1 MSQQEQL
8 KKQRQAAMESTAG
21 GPPQRTG
28 NPFFGVG
35 PITDGVADEA
45 EARLLRFEF
54 EAWLEQNY
62 RKLDDKGRDLGPFT
76 AAELGRSMH
85 RGYPADKVLLDMMR
99 EIHRYFGFPKTNKM
113 AVGLGGGHSGFT
125 VAILHLMT
133 ANDAGQHV
141 FVDTTRP
148 ESNPNTVGG
157 FFRQSWATQILELQK
172 YASNGNIDRIH
183 FAKEEGSIPSA
194 SELEALGIKLFIGVG
209 HETTGATTYSSRD
222 IANLLEWIGRNP
234 AEHHAV
240 LDATSMLG
248 AMPWGEEVVRQV
260 MSKCCLFMPFQKAI
274 GGISGYYLVSFTPQ
288 ALDLAEANQKKPSWA
303 IPRQL
308 KLAVPVDARL
318 PLTGDRTVMLGPLYD
333 AAQNKMLGGVI
344 NTYSTLAFAE
354 TTFGLLRSERRL
366 GDVDALNARSIRN
379 RTAINDWVA
388 KDNVLELAVTDPE
401 KRGAAVTLLKV
412 RDADIADPTLH
423 ARIIARSKQILS
435 YEGVTHPNGEHEAG
449 LDVARYVNAFPGT
462 PGDYRAWMGGIRQPE
477 SVIALLENLK
487 YAYLRAKALV
497 LEEELA
503 EQGVTFAASATSVGR
518 QRKDDASKAYAVLVC
533 DLIGL
538 RHGAGGKPD
547 ASEVKAHVEAKGG
560 RFHDG
565 PLGDKAKLEAGKIHF
580 FYQPDLAKEG
590 ELREAA
596 AGGRYDAV
604 IAAATPLPKEC
615 EFAFGGVRIGAGTG
629 NMACACWGGGN
640 GTGGTAVLMNTPGF
654 NSRATAQM
662 AMKALLKVM
671 PDLPVDELHQRSV
684 AKSFDTGRNLKD
696 FPTAKLEGKRVGV
709 IGFGN
714 IGREFARLAQ
724 AFGMQVAVHA
734 RPRHKEWIESEGF
747 EFAAHA
753 EDAAAGADVLSLHT
767 GLGTLDA
774 ATGKFANAGLASKAV
789 LSKLNQGAVLVNYD
803 RGELVDVAALDE
815 ALSSGQLRYAAIDA
829 DLFVDEATGEARGP
843 LAAYL
848 TVEAKHRGKLELLPH
863 AAADTDHPSRV
874 AGGKQAVDQI
884 FDLIQ
889 FREVTNVKGDVPEGF
904 VVKGSKSPAGVG
916 SVTRGRLAAVAN
928 EPEQV
933 KAARAAA
940 ETVAALWAAIDTT
953 TAGPRRDEI
962 IARHGA
968 KLVKA
973 SNELA
978 VLMDKL
984 GLRGPYG
991 G

>member
-1 MSQQEQL
+1 MTSIEDL
-8 KKQRQAAMESTAG
+8 KRQRATALEATAG

-54 EAWLEQNY
+54 EAWLEKNY

-85 RGYPADKVLLDMMR
+85 RGYPADKVLLDMMG
-99 EIHRYFGFPKTNKM
+99 EIHRYFGFPKSNRM

-133 ANDAGQHV
+133 ANDAAQHV

-148 ESNPNTVGG
+148 ESNPNTIGG

-172 YASNGNIDRIH
+172 YSRNGNVDRIH

-194 SELEALGIKLFIGVG
+194 SELEAMGIKLFIGVG
-209 HETTGATTYSSRD
+209 HETTGATTYSARD
-222 IANLLEWIGRNP
+222 IANLLEWIAHNP
-234 AEHHAV
+234 QEHHAV

-260 MSKCCLFMPFQKAI
+260 MTKCCLFMPFQKAI

-288 ALDLAEANQKKPSWA
+288 ALELAEANQKTPSWA

-308 KLAVPVDARL
+308 KLAVPLDARL
-318 PLTGDRTVMLGPLYD
+318 PLTGDRSVKLGPLYD
-333 AAQNKMLGGVI
+333 AEQNKMLGGVI

-354 TTFGLLRSERRL
+354 TTFGLLRSEKRL
-366 GDVDALNARSIRN
+366 GDVTTLNERSIRN

-388 KDNVLELAVTDPE
+388 KYKVLELAVTDPD

-412 RDADIADPTLH
+412 IDEDIVDPAIH
-423 ARIIARSKQILS
+423 ARIIARSKQVLS

-487 YAYLRAKALV
+487 YAYLRAKVVV

-503 EQGVTFAASATSVGR
+503 AQGVTFASEAVSKERT
-518 QRKDDASKAYAVLVC
+518 RKDDASKAYAVLVC
-533 DLIGL
+533 DLVGL
-538 RHGAGGKPD
+538 RHGDGGKPD
-547 ASEVKAHVEAKGG
+547 ASEVKAHIEARGG
-560 RFHDG
+560 VFHAG
-565 PLGDKAKLEAGKIHF
+565 PMADKAKLAKGKIHF
-580 FYQPDLAKEG
+580 FYQPDLAAEAELKE
-590 ELREAA
+590 AT

-604 IAAATPLPKEC
+604 IAAATPLPKDSV
-615 EFAFGGVRIGAGTG
+615 FTFGGVRIGAGTG

-640 GTGGTAVLMNTPGF
+640 GAGGSAVLMNTPGF

-662 AMKALLKVM
+662 AMKALLHIM
-671 PDLPVDELHQRSV
+671 PDLPVDELHKRS
-684 AKSFDTGRNLKD
+684 SEGRFDTGRDLKL
-696 FPTAKLEGKRVGV
+696 FPTSKLEGKRLAV
-709 IGFGN
+709 IGYGN
-714 IGREFARLAQ
+714 IGREFAKLGQ
-724 AFGMQVAVHA
+724 AFGMDVVVHA
-734 RPRHKEWIESEGF
+734 RPRHQQWIESEGF
-747 EFAAHA
+747 TYAPHA
-753 EDAAAGADVLSLHT
+753 EDAADGADVLSLHT
-767 GLGTLDA
+767 GLGNLDA
-774 ATGKFANAGLASKAV
+774 ATGKFANANLANAAM
-789 LSKLNQGAVLVNYD
+789 LARLNHGAVLINYD
-803 RGELVDVAALDE
+803 RGELVDIDALDQ
-815 ALSSGQLRYAAIDA
+815 ALTSGKVRFASIDA
-829 DLFVDEATGEARGP
+829 DLFVDEDGKNPRGP
-843 LAAYL
+843 LAPYL
-848 TVEAKHRGKLELLPH
+848 KLASRHVGRLELMPH

-874 AGGKQAVDQI
+874 NGAKQAVDQI

-889 FREVTNVKGDVPEGF
+889 YHEVTNVKGDVPAGF
-904 VVKGSKSPAGVG
+904 TIKGAKSPAGVG
-916 SVTRGRLAAVAN
+916 VVTPGRLA
-928 EPEQV
+928 Q
-933 KAARAAA
+933 
-940 ETVAALWAAIDTT
+940 VAADAAQMAGLRGSAEMIAALLAALATT
-953 TAGPRRDEI
+953 TPGPRRDEI

-968 KLVKA
+968 KLVKTA
-973 SNELA
+973 NEFST
-978 VLMDKL
+978 LMEKL